1 MRQILTEGLN
11 IFRLFFLSD
20 SSFELRA
27 VLQLRLASTNSSV
40 CWNAQRIFRKNS
52 STAGKTRKC
61 TSAACQRW
69 EPSSKLPSKTT
80 GSIQKLL
87 RFQDSGKLKQC
98 IRIIGKLLKSRHL
111 WIADTS
117 GLQNLRAIQRSVRFS
132 EVMLHKWMRVLDW
145 KRFLLFRK
153 FHYWSVFL

>member
-11 IFRLFFLSD
+11 IFRLFLLSN

-52 STAGKTRKC
+52 NTAGKTRKC
-61 TSAACQRW
+61 TSAPCQRW
-69 EPSSKLPSKTT
+69 EPNSKLPSKTT

-87 RFQDSGKLKQC
+87 RFQDSGELKQC
-98 IRIIGKLLKSRHL
+98 IRSIGKPLKSRHL
-111 WIADTS
+111 WTADTS
-117 GLQNLRAIQRSVRFS
+117 GPQKLRAIR
-132 EVMLHKWMRVLDW
+132 KCP
-145 KRFLLFRK
+145 LFRGRTG
-153 FHYWSVFL
+153 FLRQKIVSAVPMTESGYNRL